1 MKSEKLKQRSRFIDR
16 VSVYGLEFAVAM
28 VTLII
33 SASVLSFATFA
44 LCNYL
49 ANETVGSEGGYF
61 ALWSSASTIV
71 WVPVAML
78 FYLRS
83 RAYMAQHPDISS
95 HPVQRVF
102 TIIFQV
108 LMILTIISF
117 AVAAVFAGLTSL
129 VEPDNTSNILL
140 GVALPSAISALL
152 FGGVLVSFFKQPVV
166 RRRTFAVVFGLVSLA
181 VVIPTI
187 IVSVLSLRS
196 VNADEY
202 RETDLYAIKAAIDD
216 FARDNSKT
224 PGKLSDVSSLISDEK
239 VVGRISDYEYTR
251 VDDDRYR
258 LCADFAA
265 QSSYRSSLPVTQERY
280 RTYASFSEH
289 EAGKNCYSLRTSYSS
304 SYDVLEQNDS

>member
-1 MKSEKLKQRSRFIDR
+1 MKSDNQVKRPRFIDR

-49 ANETVGSEGGYF
+49 ANDMVGSEGGYF

-71 WVPVAML
+71 WVPVAMM

-83 RAYMAQHPDISS
+83 RGYMAQHPDVSS
-95 HPVQRVF
+95 HPVQKVF

-129 VEPDNTSNILL
+129 VEPGQTADILL
-140 GVALPSAISALL
+140 GIALPSAISALL
-152 FGGVLVSFFKQPVV
+152 FGGVLVSFFSRPVV
-166 RRRTFAVVFGLVSLA
+166 RRRTFALVFALVSLIII
-181 VVIPTI
+181 VPTI
-187 IVSVLSLRS
+187 VVSVVSLRG

-202 RETDLYAIKAAIDD
+202 RETDLYAIKSAIDD
-216 FARDNSKT
+216 YARDNAKT
-224 PGKLSDVSSLISDEK
+224 PDELSDIRSLVDDE
-239 VVGRISDYEYTR
+239 VAGRISDYEYR
-251 VDDDRYR
+251 RIGDDRYR
-258 LCADFAA
+258 LCADFTAE
-265 QSSYRSSLPVTQERY
+265 SSYRSSLPVSGDRY
-280 RTYASFSEH
+280 QTYVSFSQH
-289 EAGKNCYSLRTSYSS
+289 DAGQNCYGLRIPYSS
-304 SYDVLEQNDS
+304 TYDILERNGR

>member
-1 MKSEKLKQRSRFIDR
+1 MKSQSVAKRPRFIDR
-16 VSVYGLEFAVAM
+16 VGVYGLEFAVAM
-28 VTLII
+28 VTVVI

-61 ALWSSASTIV
+61 ALWASASTIV

-95 HPVQRVF
+95 QPVQKVF

-117 AVAAVFAGLTSL
+117 AVAAVFAVLTSL
-129 VEPDNTSNILL
+129 VEPEQTSNILI

-152 FGGVLVSFFKQPVV
+152 FGGVLVSFFGRPVV
-166 RRRTFAVVFGLVSLA
+166 RRRTFAVVLA
-181 VVIPTI
+181 VVTLAIIVPTI
-187 IVSVLSLRS
+187 TVSVASLRG

-202 RETDLYAIKAAIDD
+202 RETDLYAIKSAIDD
-216 FARDNSKT
+216 YARENSKV
-224 PGKLSDVSSLISDEK
+224 PRSLSDVRSLIDDQDTRD
-239 VVGRISDYEYTR
+239 RISDYEYRR
-251 VDDDRYR
+251 VDDERYR
-258 LCADFAA
+258 LCATFMAE
-265 QSSYRSSLPVTQERY
+265 SRYRSSMSMREDRY
-280 RTYASFSEH
+280 QSYSNFGDH
-289 EAGKNCYSLRTSYSS
+289 DAGRNCYSLRAPYPS
-304 SYDVLEQNDS
+304 SYDILERNER

>member
-1 MKSEKLKQRSRFIDR
+1 MKSQNIAKRPRFIDR
-16 VSVYGLEFAVAM
+16 VGVYGLEFAVAM

-83 RAYMAQHPDISS
+83 RAYMAQHPDVSS
-95 HPVQRVF
+95 QPVQRVF

-117 AVAAVFAGLTSL
+117 AVAAVFAVLTSL
-129 VEPDNTSNILL
+129 VEPDQTSNILI
-140 GVALPSAISALL
+140 GVALPSAVSALL
-152 FGGVLVSFFKQPVV
+152 FGGVLVSFYGRPVV
-166 RRRTFAVVFGLVSLA
+166 RRRTFAVVLTLVTLA
-181 VVIPTI
+181 IIVPTI
-187 IVSVLSLRS
+187 AVSVASLRG

-202 RETDLYAIKAAIDD
+202 RETDLYAIKSAIDD
-216 FARDNSKT
+216 YARENSKT
-224 PGKLSDVSSLISDEK
+224 PASLSDVRQMIDDED
-239 VVGRISDYEYTR
+239 VTDRISDYEYSR
-251 VDDDRYR
+251 VDDDRYQ
-258 LCADFAA
+258 LCATFTAT
-265 QSSYRSSLPVTQERY
+265 SRY
-280 RTYASFSEH
+280 RASLSIREDRYQSYANFGDH
-289 EAGKNCYSLRTSYSS
+289 NAGENCYSLRTPYSS
-304 SYDVLEQNDS
+304 GYDILERNER

>member
-1 MKSEKLKQRSRFIDR
+1 MKSEGVTKRPRFIDR

-49 ANETVGSEGGYF
+49 ANESVGNEGGYF

-78 FYLRS
+78 FYLRA
-83 RAYMAQHPDISS
+83 RAYMAQHPDVIS

-117 AVAAVFAGLTSL
+117 AVAAVFAILTSL
-129 VEPDNTSNILL
+129 VEPDQTSNILL

-152 FGGVLVSFFKQPVV
+152 FGGVLISFFRVPIV
-166 RRRTFAVVFGLVSLA
+166 RRRAFAAVFTLVSLA
-181 VVIPTI
+181 IVVPTI
-187 IVSVLSLRS
+187 IVSVVSLRS

-202 RETDLYAIKAAIDD
+202 RETDLYAIKSAIDEY
-216 FARDNSKT
+216 ARDNAKT
-224 PGKLSDVSSLISDEK
+224 PGSLSEVRSIINDEDTAD
-239 VVGRISDYEYTR
+239 RIGDYEYRR
-251 VDDDRYR
+251 VDDERYR
-258 LCADFAA
+258 LCAEFAA
-265 QSSYRSSLPVTQERY
+265 ESRYRSSMPLTQERY
-280 RTYASFSEH
+280 QTYPSFSDH
-289 EAGKNCYSLRTSYSS
+289 DAGKNCYSLRVPYSS
-304 SYDVLEQNDS
+304 RYDILERNDR